1 MLTYNV
7 SGKTRK
13 KTQYIYEC
21 IKSDIRT
28 GTLKAGEKLPS
39 KRSFAVHIGVSAITV
54 ENAYAL
60 LEEEGYIEA
69 HPRSG
74 FYVREMMLPAD
85 FGESESTLSK
95 TGDTAGGN
103 STLSKTGNAA
113 GGNSTEEKD
122 PGFRIRYLQEED
134 NAADEREIP
143 QGMIKIMRQLLSE
156 RPGILLEKTPHMGC
170 VALRNAIAD
179 YLKRYRGMNVQPA
192 NVIVG
197 SGSEYLYGM
206 LVQLFG
212 RGTVFGIE
220 YPSYEKIEMVYI
232 SNGAVTEH
240 LNMGKDGILS
250 PELDKSKA
258 RILHVSPYHSY
269 PTGITASASKRY
281 EYISWAKNRDGFLIE
296 DDFDSEFAFL
306 RKPIEP
312 MFSMDNNDRVIYM
325 NTFSKSIAPSIRV
338 AYMVLPDR
346 LMERYTENLGFYS
359 CPVPVFDQYILAEY
373 IKNGMFER
381 HLNRIRR
388 RMQ

>member
-7 SGKTRK
+7 SGQTRN

-28 GTLKAGEKLPS
+28 GVLKAGDKLPS

-74 FYVREMMLPAD
+74 FYIREMMLPAD
-85 FGESESTLSK
+85 FGGKEHSGRSLQK
-95 TGDTAGGN
+95 DGNTAE
-103 STLSKTGNAA
+103 TA
-113 GGNSTEEKD
+113 D
-122 PGFRIRYLQEED
+122 PGFRIRYLQEEKSVA
-134 NAADEREIP
+134 NEREIP

-156 RPGILLEKTPHMGC
+156 RPEILLEKTPHMGC
-170 VALRNAIAD
+170 VALRNTIAD

-197 SGSEYLYGM
+197 SGSEYLYGI

-212 RGTVFGIE
+212 RDTVFGIE
-220 YPSYEKIEMVYI
+220 YPSYEKIELVYR

-240 LNMGKDGILS
+240 LNMGKDGIQS
-250 PELDKSKA
+250 PELAKSRA
-258 RILHVSPYHSY
+258 RVLHVSPYHSY

-281 EYISWAKNRDGFLIE
+281 EYLSWAKERDGFLIE

-312 MFSMDNNDRVIYM
+312 MFSMDNTGRVIYM

-346 LMERYTENLGFYS
+346 LMERYTKNLGFYS
-359 CPVPVFDQYILAEY
+359 CSVPVFDQYTLAEY

>member
-7 SGKTRK
+7 SGKNRN
-13 KTQYIYEC
+13 KTQYLYEC
-21 IKSDIRT
+21 IKADIRS
-28 GTLKAGEKLPS
+28 GVLKAGDKLPS

-54 ENAYAL
+54 ENAYAM

-69 HPRSG
+69 RARSG
-74 FYVREMMLPAD
+74 FYVRDMQLPAD
-85 FGESESTLSK
+85 FGKYRGSAANERDTGKPEGQEK
-95 TGDTAGGN
+95 TD
-103 STLSKTGNAA
+103 K
-113 GGNSTEEKD
+113 
-122 PGFRIRYLQEED
+122 GFQIRYLKDDE
-134 NAADEREIP
+134 NTVSDEREIP
-143 QGMIKIMRQLLSE
+143 QGMVKIMRQLLSE
-156 RPGILLEKTPHMGC
+156 RPEILLEKMPHMGC
-170 VALRNAIAD
+170 AALRNTIAD

-197 SGSEYLYGM
+197 SGAEYLYGM

-212 RGTVFGIE
+212 RDMTFGIE
-220 YPSYEKIEMVYI
+220 YPSYEKIELVYKA
-232 SNGAVTEH
+232 NGALTEH
-240 LNMGKDGILS
+240 LKMGNDGILS
-250 PELDKSKA
+250 KELAASKA
-258 RILHVSPYHSY
+258 TVLHVSPYHSY

-281 EYISWAKNRDGFLIE
+281 EYLSWAESRNGFLIE

-346 LMERYTENLGFYS
+346 LMDRYAQHLGFYS
-359 CPVPVFDQYILAEY
+359 CPVPVFDQYILSEY

-388 RMQ
+388 KLQETKA